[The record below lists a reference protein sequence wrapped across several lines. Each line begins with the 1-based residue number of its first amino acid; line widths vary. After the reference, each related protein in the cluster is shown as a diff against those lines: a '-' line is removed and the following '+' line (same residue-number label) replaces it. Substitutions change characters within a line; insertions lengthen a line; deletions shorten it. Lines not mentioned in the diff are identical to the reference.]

1 MGNKSSIKVH
11 RPKTKAEYERVD
23 REMRKKGFMSLDAI
37 KLGGVHNIS
46 LGDKDPS
53 DKEAKKKQ
61 EAKTEAKKPV
71 LPATEAK
78 AAAET
83 GTTAEGSGEDTA
95 SVSTQDQGNISSGSN
110 FGAFFSILIA
120 LITVILLFFCVLIL

>member
-1 MGNKSSIKVH
+1 M
-11 RPKTKAEYERVD
+11 
-23 REMRKKGFMSLDAI
+23 
-37 KLGGVHNIS
+37 
-46 LGDKDPS
+46 
-53 DKEAKKKQ
+53 
-61 EAKTEAKKPV
+61 